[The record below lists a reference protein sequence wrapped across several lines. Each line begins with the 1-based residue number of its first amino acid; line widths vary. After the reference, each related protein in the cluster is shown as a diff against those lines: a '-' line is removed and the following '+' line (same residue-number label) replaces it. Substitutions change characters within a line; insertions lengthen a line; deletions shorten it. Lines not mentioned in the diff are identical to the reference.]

1 MAALREW
8 LGTVEAEGSS
18 GRQGNSGVEVVVSS
32 DPAPP
37 APLCPHG
44 GSASGLSLAVGSQGA
59 WVSLNVP
66 WAFRALGF
74 RSTPP
79 PPLPPS
85 VISRKRSFLGKL
97 WFSTYLRNRH
107 RKSPLLWFWL
117 YGCYMF
123 FERTRQRLGKKDM
136 GY

>member
-1 MAALREW
+1 MAAPREW
-8 LGTVEAEGSS
+8 LGAVEAEGSS
-18 GRQGNSGVEVVVSS
+18 GRQGNSGVEVVVFS

-59 WVSLNVP
+59 WVSLKVL
-66 WAFRALGF
+66 LGLPD
-74 RSTPP
+74 SDPP
-79 PPLPPS
+79 LSLPPS
-85 VISRKRSFLGKL
+85 AISRKRSGKL

-123 FERTRQRLGKKDM
+123 FEGTRQRLGKKDM
-136 GY
+136 CY